1 MLEAFLEGLSL
12 VVQWPTIGYL
22 LLGVVIG
29 IVFGAVPGLS
39 GLTALALLL
48 PFTYKLAPA
57 AAFAFLLGMFA
68 VTTTAD
74 CIAAIL
80 LAIGTVASQA
90 TVIDGNAMTK
100 KGQAARAL
108 SAAFTCSMVGGV
120 IGAIFLAFSIPIVR
134 PLILS
139 FASPEF
145 FLIGILGLT
154 MIGVLSGRSMTKGL
168 VAAMLGLILSFVG
181 YAKLDGIPRLS
192 FGTTYL
198 LDGIPLVPMVLGFY
212 AIPELFDLTRNRAL
226 SQQPRDLEK
235 GGVLQGIRDTFIHW
249 WVVVRCSA
257 IGIYCGLLPGLG
269 GTISDWVAY
278 GHVVQSSKDKSGFG
292 KGDVRGVLAPESA
305 NNSVRGSSLI
315 PVIAFGIPGSA
326 PMAVLMGAFLIQGL
340 TPGPEMLT
348 THLNITFSLVWTLAI
363 ANIVAGLILLP
374 MTHWIAALAYI
385 RGHLLFPA
393 VMIFVLMGAWVENNH
408 MADWLCLLV
417 FGILGYLMR
426 LSGFPRPPLIL
437 GFVLGPVMENAY
449 FLTNQAYRGGEWLT
463 RPVCMVLLVLIVLTI
478 ALSAWNR
485 LKRSA
490 REAESPSTT
499 ESGAENPAIGAALTL
514 AGLLVFAFCVWSAR
528 AWPYGAA
535 LFPLAISIP
544 AIALCLLAVGLD
556 VHALSAAARRQHQRF
571 GAALRRALPERDEW
585 RSAGRFLLLLA
596 GVVLA
601 SMLLGQKLVLTAF
614 VFLYLRLAAGMG
626 WTNAAVYAGLCLAF
640 LHLVFAKVSDV
651 TWYPSLLLG

>member
-1 MLEAFLEGLSL
+1 MFDAFIDGLLL
-12 VVQWPTIGYL
+12 VVQWPAIGYL
-22 LLGVVIG
+22 LLGVLIG
-29 IVFGAVPGLS
+29 IFFGAVPGLS
-39 GLTALALLL
+39 GLTALALML

-57 AAFAFLLGMFA
+57 PAFAFLLGMFA

-90 TVIDGNAMTK
+90 TVLDGHAMTV

-120 IGAIFLAFSIPIVR
+120 IGAIFLAFSIPVVR

-154 MIGVLSGRSMTKGL
+154 MIGVLSGRSMAKGL

-181 YAKLDGIPRLS
+181 YAKLDGIPRFA

-198 LDGIPLVPMVLGFY
+198 LDGVPLVPMVLGFY
-212 AIPELFDLTRNRAL
+212 AIPELLDLTRNRSL
-226 SQQPRDLEK
+226 SHVPRDLEK
-235 GGVLQGIRDTFIHW
+235 GGVMQGIRDTFIHW

-278 GHVVQSSKDKSGFG
+278 GHVVQSSKDKSQFG

-305 NNSVRGSSLI
+305 NNSVRGSALI

-348 THLNITFSLVWTLAI
+348 THLNITFSLVWTLVI
-363 ANIVAGLILLP
+363 ANIVAGLLLLP

-393 VMIFVLMGAWVENNH
+393 VMLFVLMGAWVENNH
-408 MADWLCLLV
+408 MADWICLIV

-449 FLTNQAYRGGEWLT
+449 FLTTQAYRTGEWLA
-463 RPVCMVLLVLIVLTI
+463 RPVCMVLLLLIVLTI
-478 ALSAWNR
+478 GLSALSR
-485 LKRSA
+485 LRRIANSPDA
-490 REAESPSTT
+490 PSTT
-499 ESGAENPAIGAALTL
+499 ETATENPAVGAGLT
-514 AGLLVFAFCVWSAR
+514 AATLLVFVFCVVSAR

-535 LFPLAISIP
+535 LFPLAIAIP
-544 AIALCLLAVGLD
+544 ATGLCLLALGFD
-556 VHALSAAARRQHQRF
+556 FHAIRAVARVRHKRF
-571 GAALRRALPERDEW
+571 GQTARALLPSSTEW
-585 RSAGRFLLLLA
+585 GWAGRFLLLLLA
-596 GVVLA
+596 IVLG
-601 SMLLGQKLVLTAF
+601 SVLIGQKIVLTAF
-614 VFLYLRLAAGMG
+614 VFLYLVYVARISWIKAF
-626 WTNAAVYAGLCLAF
+626 VYAGLSLAF
-640 LHLVFAKVSDV
+640 LQLLFTRLSDV